1 MTQKFP
7 VAEISNA
14 GKGIIALS
22 GCRSLAA
29 LGIEW
34 KASSINSTTELHSD
48 FCSKKKLSLQRSGV
62 SSPHGEDKVELLI
75 PQETFDDVYTFL
87 CASVEGGGY
96 QHLLCEAFY
105 LLFTQQ

>member
-14 GKGIIALS
+14 GKGILALS
-22 GCRSLAA
+22 GWRSLAA

-48 FCSKKKLSLQRSGV
+48 FYSKKK
-62 SSPHGEDKVELLI
+62 K
-75 PQETFDDVYTFL
+75 
-87 CASVEGGGY
+87 
-96 QHLLCEAFY
+96 
-105 LLFTQQ
+105 